1 MPIIEDLTLSADN
14 RLIIWEISET
24 INDLK
29 TELLLSE
36 DSLKLLDQRKSV
48 IHKKQFLAIRNILKE
63 LSIDDQDLVYE
74 ESGKPFIRDGQN
86 ISFSHSNIYVAVI
99 ISKQIV
105 GIDIETVS
113 DRIFKIKNKFL
124 ETELKYPIEFNQE
137 TLLVYWN
144 IKESIFKSLRNS
156 QIDFKQN
163 IIVLPFNQ
171 KDNSTKS
178 WYINKEEVY
187 SFATYFKISKNYTL
201 AYVIK
206 N

>member
-36 DSLKLLDQRKSV
+36 DSLKLLDQRKSE

-163 IIVLPFNQ
+163 IIVLPFSQ

-187 SFATYFKISKNYTL
+187 SFDTYFKISKNYTL

>member
-24 INDLK
+24 ISDLK

-36 DSLKLLDQRKSV
+36 NSLKLLDQRKSV

-105 GIDIETVS
+105 GIDIETAS

-187 SFATYFKISKNYTL
+187 SFDTYFKISKNYTL

>member
-36 DSLKLLDQRKSV
+36 YSLKLLDQRKSV

-187 SFATYFKISKNYTL
+187 SFDTYFTISKNYTL

>member
-36 DSLKLLDQRKSV
+36 DSLKLLDQRKSE

-124 ETELKYPIEFNQE
+124 ETELKYPIEFNQD

-178 WYINKEEVY
+178 LYINKEEVY
-187 SFATYFKISKNYTL
+187 SFETYFKISKNYTL

>member
-48 IHKKQFLAIRNILKE
+48 IHKKLFLAIRNILKE
-63 LSIDDQDLVYE
+63 LSIDDQDLLYE

-105 GIDIETVS
+105 GIDIETAS

-187 SFATYFKISKNYTL
+187 SFDTYFKISKNYTL

>member
-113 DRIFKIKNKFL
+113 DRIFNIKNKFL

-178 WYINKEEVY
+178 WYINKEEIY
-187 SFATYFKISKNYTL
+187 SFDTYIKISKNYTL

>member
-113 DRIFKIKNKFL
+113 DRIFNIKNKFL

-187 SFATYFKISKNYTL
+187 SFDTYFKISKNYTL

>member
-24 INDLK
+24 ISDLK

-36 DSLKLLDQRKSV
+36 NSLKLLDQRKSV

-113 DRIFKIKNKFL
+113 DRIFNIKNKFL

-178 WYINKEEVY
+178 WYINKKEVY
-187 SFATYFKISKNYTL
+187 SFDTYFKISKNYTL

>member
-1 MPIIEDLTLSADN
+1 MLIIEDLTLSGDN

-36 DSLKLLDQRKSV
+36 YSLKLLNQRKSE

-63 LSIDDQDLVYE
+63 LSIDDEDLVYE

-105 GIDIETVS
+105 GIDIETAN

-187 SFATYFKISKNYTL
+187 SFDTYFKISKNYTL

-206 N
+206 D

>member
-36 DSLKLLDQRKSV
+36 DSLKLLNQRKSE

-163 IIVLPFNQ
+163 IIVLPFNR

-178 WYINKEEVY
+178 WYINKKEVY
-187 SFATYFKISKNYTL
+187 SFDTYFKISKNYTL

-206 N
+206 D

>member
-1 MPIIEDLTLSADN
+1 MPIIEDLTLSDN

-36 DSLKLLDQRKSV
+36 DSLKILAQRKSEM
-48 IHKKQFLAIRNILKE
+48 HKKQFLAIRNILKE
-63 LSIDDQDLVYE
+63 LSIHDQDLLYE

-187 SFATYFKISKNYTL
+187 SFDTYFKISKNYTL

>member
-36 DSLKLLDQRKSV
+36 YSLKLLDQRKSV

-105 GIDIETVS
+105 GIDIETAS

-187 SFATYFKISKNYTL
+187 SFDTYFTISKNYTL

>member
-36 DSLKLLDQRKSV
+36 YSLKLLDQRKSV

-105 GIDIETVS
+105 GIDIETAS

-178 WYINKEEVY
+178 WYINKEEIY
-187 SFATYFKISKNYTL
+187 SFDTYIKISKNYTL

>member
-1 MPIIEDLTLSADN
+1 MPIIEDLTLSADK

-178 WYINKEEVY
+178 WYINKEEIY
-187 SFATYFKISKNYTL
+187 SYDTYFKISKNYTL